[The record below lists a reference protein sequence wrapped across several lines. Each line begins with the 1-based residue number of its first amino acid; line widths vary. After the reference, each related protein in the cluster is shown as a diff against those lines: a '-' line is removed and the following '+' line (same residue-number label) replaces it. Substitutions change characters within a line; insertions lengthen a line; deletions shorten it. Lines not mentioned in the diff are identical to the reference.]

1 MLIRLYRV
9 TDKFGVLAIKLID
22 QFIQHLLSGAT
33 DLVRF
38 ILWVIYSVV
47 GIFFRMA
54 RGVLNWVGL
63 VEGGAGTRAIQDTV
77 RLIQSP
83 QSVSAVM
90 ARRAERSRMRQDAS
104 VNQLIEDPLK
114 TQNRVLGY
122 IILFMG
128 FALLGVFL
136 WATTPRGNI
145 NIHTTNLTLPPNLS
159 IVQGLSPTLPA
170 ILNTAIPTTTPLS
183 SLLEVR
189 GSIAFVVREGG
200 QEDIWVVNVGDNIP
214 ARLVNSSADDRD
226 PAWSPDGS
234 KLAYA
239 SRQDGNWEIYVY
251 DLLSGDTLRLTFDL
265 SYQGH
270 PSWSN
275 DGQYLVYES
284 YQGEN
289 LDLYITPL
297 DGSQAPIRI
306 TENPAPDFSPSWSPN
321 GRQVVFT
328 SLRGG
333 TQDIYLFS
341 LDDPRDEVAVN
352 LTQTDSRNEDFAS
365 WSPNGELVAF
375 SAYDEGLSKV
385 FVTSL
390 QPTNATPQVL
400 ERGKMPS
407 WSPDG
412 AALVFIVDSID
423 STHLIVSPVTQSGIA
438 TQVIALPGGS
448 YGSVWTASPL
458 PVEATRSN
466 GLPLAVPADLYN
478 EQVIEFS
485 TEPRYRL
492 DTLADVIAPHPVLSD
507 RVNDSF
513 NALRERT
520 LTLTGYDFLGQIE
533 DAFWRIDRPPQP
545 GEARRNWH
553 MTGRAFAINRNA
565 LAGFPPPIE
574 VIREDIG
581 VETFWRVYVR
591 VAEDAQN
598 GQLGE
603 PLRAIPWDFAS
614 RNQGDVEAYNQG
626 GRLREGVPSGYY
638 VDFTQ
643 LATDYGW
650 QRMAASGDWRANF
663 NAINFWLFRKDDG
676 LEWLDAMLELY
687 TEVQLGGFASTTNP

>member
-9 TDKFGVLAIKLID
+9 TDKFGVLAIQLID
-22 QFIQHLLSGAT
+22 QFIQHLLLGAT
-33 DLVRF
+33 ELVRF
-38 ILWVIYSVV
+38 ILWVIYSVA
-47 GIFFRMA
+47 GLFFRLA
-54 RGVLNWVGL
+54 KVILSGVGL
-63 VEGGAGTRAIQDTV
+63 IGGLAGTRVIQETV
-77 RLIQSP
+77 RLSQASQSA
-83 QSVSAVM
+83 STVM
-90 ARRAERSRMRQDAS
+90 ARRAQRSRLRQDTS
-104 VNQLIEDPLK
+104 VSQLIEDPLK
-114 TQNRVLGY
+114 TQNRILGY

-136 WATTPRGNI
+136 WATTPKVTINTGGNV
-145 NIHTTNLTLPPNLS
+145 LSPDLS
-159 IVQGLSPTLPA
+159 IVQGLTPTLPT
-170 ILNTAIPTTTPLS
+170 ILNTPIPTATAIPS
-183 SLLEVR
+183 ILEVR

-200 QEDIWVVNVGDNIP
+200 QEDIWAVNVGENSP
-214 ARLVNSSADDRD
+214 VRVVNSSADDRH
-226 PAWSPDGS
+226 PAWSPDGR

-251 DLLSGDTLRLTFDL
+251 DLVSNNTLRLTYDL

-289 LDLYITPL
+289 LDLYISPL

-306 TENPAPDFSPSWSPN
+306 TENPAPDFSPSWSPD
-321 GRQVVFT
+321 GRRIVFT
-328 SLRGG
+328 SLRSG
-333 TQDIYLFS
+333 TQDLYLFS
-341 LDDPRDEVAVN
+341 LDDPRDEASIN

-375 SAYDEGLSKV
+375 SAIDEGISKV
-385 FVTSL
+385 FVKSL
-390 QPTNATPQVL
+390 QLTDSIPQVL
-400 ERGKMPS
+400 ERGEMPS

-412 AALVFIVDSID
+412 AGLVLSVDSID
-423 STHLIVSPVTQSGIA
+423 STHLIVSPFTQSGIA
-438 TQVIALPGGS
+438 TQVISVPSGS
-448 YGSVWTASPL
+448 YGTVWTVSPL
-458 PVEATRSN
+458 PVDLTRSN
-466 GLPLAVPADLYN
+466 GLPLSVPAELYN
-478 EQVIEFS
+478 EQVVEFS

-492 DTLADVIAPHPVLSD
+492 DTLVDVDAPNPVLSD

-520 LTLTGYDFLGQIE
+520 LAVTGYDFLGQIE

-565 LAGFPPPIE
+565 IAGFPPPIE
-574 VIREDIG
+574 VIREEIG

-614 RNQGDVEAYNQG
+614 RNQGDVEAYDQG
-626 GRLREGVPSGYY
+626 GRLRESVPTGYY
-638 VDFTQ
+638 VDFTE
-643 LATDYGW
+643 LVADYGW
-650 QRMAASGDWRANF
+650 ERMSASSDWRANF

-687 TEVQLGGFASTTNP
+687 TESQLGGFVPTPNP